1 MVLAISAGFMMLK
14 ESGNGGEL
22 SNYAIL
28 GTFVI
33 WIAFVMLGLRK
44 GYKIER
50 PPSTILLFNLYFLWS
65 VFITAMQPQP
75 GVKPTTYLVEIVWMA
90 LPLLVTDVVYYFTL
104 HRGKTK
110 VFLVTVVVMSVLLLY
125 TYYSYYNVNN
135 VFLNIHLG
143 TSYYVLYMLPLVLC
157 VPSKAVRIALLLLIS
172 MAVFS
177 SVKRGGVLALLAAL
191 LAYIIIQQTVL
202 NKRHMA
208 TKILFAIVII
218 AVLAGI
224 FIFLSTL
231 NYNNILERFE
241 NIGQDGGSG
250 RTVVWWEAWRLIS
263 HQDAIGVLIGNGY
276 NAVLQNSRLGLSA
289 HNDYLEAWFDFGLI
303 GAVLYLL
310 SVLSLFRT
318 NILALRRKHPCSAA
332 FSAMSTIVLI
342 LSLISHI
349 GIYFWMN
356 LVMMSNAFFMGWMD
370 HDRNLAGQ
378 KG

>member
-1 MVLAISAGFMMLK
+1 MALAVSACFVMLK

-28 GTFVI
+28 GTFFI
-33 WIAFVMLGLRK
+33 WVAFVIPVLRK

-50 PPSTILLFNLYFLWS
+50 PSSTIILFNLYFLWS

-75 GVKPTTYLVEIVWMA
+75 GLKVTTYVVNIVWMA

-104 HRGKTK
+104 HHGNTK
-110 VFLVTVVVMSVLLLY
+110 VFLLTVVITTALLLY
-125 TYYSYYNVNN
+125 TYYGYYNANN

-143 TSYYVLYMLPLVLC
+143 TSYYALYMLPLVLC
-157 VPSKAVRIALLLLIS
+157 VPSKLVKIALIVLIS
-172 MAVFS
+172 LAVIS

-191 LAYIIIQQTVL
+191 LAYVVIQQSVL
-202 NKRHMA
+202 SGRHIA
-208 TKILFAIVII
+208 TKLLLAIVII
-218 AVLAGI
+218 AVLAGM
-224 FIFLSTL
+224 FIFLATL

-241 NIGQDGGSG
+241 SIGQDGGSG
-250 RTVVWWEAWRLIS
+250 RTVVWWETWRLIC
-263 HQDAIGVLIGNGY
+263 HQDALSVLIGNGY
-276 NAVLQNSRLGLSA
+276 NAVIQNSRLGLSA

-318 NILALRRKHPCSAA
+318 NLLALRRKHPCSAA
-332 FSAMSTIVLI
+332 FSAMSTMVLI

-356 LVMMSNAFFMGWMD
+356 LVMMTNAFFIGWMNHD
-370 HDRNLAGQ
+370 HNLARQ
-378 KG
+378 TV